1 MSREMRNDYQS
12 EFESLQHSWKANE
25 EESSLSKL
33 ESRVRKGVTSRRSTS
48 KPARFFVVAFLWTT
62 GLLLMA
68 TYRQYLHGNLGF
80 LALAMGLLVLSA
92 WLGTSSSGS
101 APLTAKPQEYIRL
114 RAASKTREL
123 RRTRIAQLIVVLGF
137 AILLGATWF
146 SRKAYLHIASW
157 QDQLLPAGVL
167 LIALATSAILI
178 IVRGSRRKELAYLR
192 ELNNQFE
199 SLDHQ
204 SLPSHSPDLHDP
216 NQE

>member
-1 MSREMRNDYQS
+1 MSREMRNDYQR

-25 EESSLSKL
+25 EESSLSEL
-33 ESRVRKGVTSRRSTS
+33 QSRVRKEVTSRRSTS

-80 LALAMGLLVLSA
+80 LALAMGLLVLAA

-101 APLTAKPQEYIRL
+101 APLAAKPQEYIRL
-114 RAASKTREL
+114 RAENKTREL
-123 RRTRIAQLIVVLGF
+123 RRTRIAQFIVVLVL

-146 SRKAYLHIASW
+146 SRKADLHIASW
-157 QDQLLPAGVL
+157 QDELLPAGVL

-216 NQE
+216 SQE